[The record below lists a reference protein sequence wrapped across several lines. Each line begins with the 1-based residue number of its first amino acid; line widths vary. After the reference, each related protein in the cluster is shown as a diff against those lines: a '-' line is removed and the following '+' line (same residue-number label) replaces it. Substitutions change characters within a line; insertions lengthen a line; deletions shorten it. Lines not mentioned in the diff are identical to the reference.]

1 MLFCFVQNSTY
12 LTTDIFSP
20 QINFF
25 QAIGCLY
32 MLIYCCFSVTQSCP
46 TLCDPMNRSTQAS
59 LSFTISWSLPK
70 LMSIKSVMP
79 YNHLILCCPCPHL
92 PSIFPSI
99 RVFSTE
105 LALLS
110 GGQSIPAS
118 PLISVL
124 NI

>member
-79 YNHLILCCPCPHL
+79 YNHLILCCPFPHL